1 MKVNVDL
8 VRAVAQ
14 DAYGEERDDFFH
26 EVRVADDQP
35 VEEVDEGFWVM
46 AKLWVP
52 REWVEAQTEK
62 EES

>member
-35 VEEVDEGFWVM
+35 VEEVDEG
-46 AKLWVP
+46 LP